1 MYLVQ
6 RSTENEKP
14 HQREETPVDPDFY
27 RVIFIQNKNNNTW
40 KKVKIENQFS
50 DKRRATVLFSRFL
63 IQDFILHLKC
73 SGQKIIPNFV
83 FIENV
88 YPEPF

>member
-1 MYLVQ
+1 MNLVQ

-40 KKVKIENQFS
+40 KKVKIETHFQIREEQRYFFL
-50 DKRRATVLFSRFL
+50 DFLFR
-63 IQDFILHLKC
+63 I
-73 SGQKIIPNFV
+73 FV
-83 FIENV
+83 YI
-88 YPEPF
+88 